1 MMKEECRNCKSF
13 KPTIYPLHCGD
24 PNRETIIDGIC
35 QKDQQRH
42 DADDYCDD
50 FEEKNQV
57 LQQSKSE

>member
-24 PNRETIIDGIC
+24 PNRETIMDGIC

-42 DADDYCDD
+42 DADDCCED
-50 FEEKNQV
+50 FEQKTQ
-57 LQQSKSE
+57 